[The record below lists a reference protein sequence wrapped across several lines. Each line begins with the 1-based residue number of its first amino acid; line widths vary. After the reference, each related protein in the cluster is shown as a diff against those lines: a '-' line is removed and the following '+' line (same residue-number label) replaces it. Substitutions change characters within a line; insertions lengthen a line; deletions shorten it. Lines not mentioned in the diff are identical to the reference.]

1 MVTSLSWHT
10 EGYSTIPG
18 SSPISHSL
26 RFSLLVP
33 DLPASAA
40 APGLRK
46 YPAPI
51 QAGSPP
57 PGDSAAA
64 VSERLARL
72 HNCWSPRPSLGARVL
87 TGLGC
92 SSITPLEGLQVSHRG
107 WPPRGRSSLE
117 RPRQVHCPRGPA
129 SDLLWLRLAAEG
141 GQLPH
146 PGDQPESLDT
156 LLSEPQSPPSSRA
169 KKWLLLLGTL
179 LRVQRAA
186 VGSARCPARTLR
198 HSPLILSVTQNQG
211 ETPIC
216 VLKKDKSSKEIIFL
230 KIHQHP
236 HVVPLSPM
244 DTPHPMSLQKT
255 ASVSGKHALEAGTLS
270 AMPAWREGWTGAG
283 EEGLRPA
290 HHQQISWGHR
300 PRDGSFLQSEYLLA
314 RQLVMPM
321 AARWLKHPCSAG
333 DQRNGGWDSPQPAGA
348 ALPETGGCIPT
359 TPSRHEQR

>member
-1 MVTSLSWHT
+1 MTSLSWHT
-10 EGYSTIPG
+10 QGYSTIPG
-18 SSPISHSL
+18 SGPISHSL

-33 DLPASAA
+33 ELPASAA

-51 QAGSPP
+51 QAGSPT
-57 PGDSAAA
+57 PGDSTATI
-64 VSERLARL
+64 SERLARL
-72 HNCWSPRPSLGARVL
+72 HSRWSPRPSLGARVL

-107 WPPRGRSSLE
+107 RPPRGRRALE
-117 RPRQVHCPRGPA
+117 RPMQVHCPRGPA

-141 GQLPH
+141 GQFPH
-146 PGDQPESLDT
+146 PGDKPESLDT
-156 LLSEPQSPPSSRA
+156 LVSEPQSPHSSRA
-169 KKWLLLLGTL
+169 L
-179 LRVQRAA
+179 LRVQGAA

-198 HSPLILSVTQNQG
+198 HSPLILSVTQSQG

-216 VLKKDKSSKEIIFL
+216 VLKKDESSKEIIFL

-236 HVVPLSPM
+236 HAVPLSPM
-244 DTPHPMSLQKT
+244 DTPQPMSLQKT
-255 ASVSGKHALEAGTLS
+255 GSVSGKHALEAGTLS

-300 PRDGSFLQSEYLLA
+300 PRDSTFLQSEYLLA

-321 AARWLKHPCSAG
+321 VARWLEHPCSAG
-333 DQRNGGWDSPQPAGA
+333 DQRNGGWDTPQPAGA